1 VRRLLLLPAVL
12 LVLAA
17 PAAAGTI
24 RGTARSDVISGTQR
38 RDAIRAGAGSDF
50 VQVAWGGVDTV
61 RCGSGRDVVTADFAD
76 RIAADCEVVARRLSV
91 DRSTDPASQ
100 HETAVEPD
108 SFAWG
113 QTVVA
118 AFQLGRFEVGAA
130 SNIGWATSADAGR
143 TWRRG
148 VLPSLTVD
156 SSPPGPELRA
166 SDPTV
171 AYDAVHQTWL
181 IGTLTVERGAMHVLV
196 ARSPDGYTWSPPVTV
211 ASGPVLDKEWIAC
224 DNGPASPHRGRCY
237 AAYTDDARNWTV
249 VQWSDDGGLSWSTPV
264 QATST
269 LVGTQPVV
277 RPDGA
282 LVVVA
287 VDFDG
292 DRALTGTIAAVV
304 STDGGAT
311 FTRSTV
317 AQLQTHPAGGLRA
330 VSLPSVAIDSGG
342 KLYAA
347 WHDCRFRVGCT
358 GNDLVLSTSQDGVSW
373 TAPAR
378 IPVAP
383 AGSSQEEFLAGLD
396 ADPLQPGRLGLVYA
410 YYLPGSCA
418 RGSCLVGAGFV
429 SSADGGAS
437 WSPQQQLQAVP
448 VRLDW
453 LARTE
458 GGRMLGDYYST
469 SFAGDRVVPV
479 FTLAVAPVGESLREA
494 VFAASL
500 PVVPTLRA
508 TSAARATGAPQP
520 VR

>member
-1 VRRLLLLPAVL
+1 VRRLLLPAVL
-12 LVLAA
+12 LLLAA

-50 VQVAWGGVDTV
+50 VQVAWGGADTV
-61 RCGSGRDVVTADFAD
+61 RCGTGRDVVTADFAD
-76 RIAADCEVVARRLSV
+76 RVAADCEVVSRRLSV
-91 DRSTDPASQ
+91 DLSADPSSQ

-113 QTVVA
+113 RTVVA

-130 SNIGWATSADAGR
+130 SNIGWATSTDAGR

-148 VLPSLTVD
+148 VLPALTVD

-171 AYDAVHQTWL
+171 AYDAAHGTWL
-181 IGTLTVERGAMHVLV
+181 IGTLTVERGGTHVLV
-196 ARSPDGYTWSPPVTV
+196 ARSRDAYTWSAPVTV
-211 ASGPVLDKEWIAC
+211 ADGPVLDKDWIAC
-224 DNGPASPHRGRCY
+224 DNGTASPHRGRCY
-237 AAYTDDARNWTV
+237 AAYTDDAQNLTA
-249 VQWSDDGGLSWSTPV
+249 VQWSDDGGLTWSAPV
-264 QATST
+264 KAAST

-287 VDFDG
+287 VNFNG
-292 DRALTGTIAAVV
+292 DRALTGSIEAVV

-311 FTRSTV
+311 FTPSTV
-317 AQLQTHPAGGLRA
+317 APLQSHPAVGLRA
-330 VSLPSVAIDSGG
+330 VSLPSVAIDSNGTI
-342 KLYAA
+342 YAA
-347 WHDCRFRVGCT
+347 WHDCRFRAGCT

-373 TAPAR
+373 TTPTR

-383 AGSSQEEFLAGLD
+383 PTSSQQEFLAGLD

-418 RGSCLVGAGFV
+418 RGTCLVGAGLV

-437 WSPQQQLQAVP
+437 WSAQQQLDAVP
-448 VRLDW
+448 AQLDW

-479 FTLAVAPVGESLREA
+479 FTLAIAPVGDRLREA
-494 VFAASL
+494 IFAASL
-500 PVVPTLRA
+500 PLVPTPR
-508 TSAARATGAPQP
+508 TVFATGATAA
-520 VR
+520 RRRER

>member
-1 VRRLLLLPAVL
+1 VRRLLLPAVL
-12 LVLAA
+12 LLLAA

-24 RGTARSDVISGTQR
+24 RGTARGDVISGTQR
-38 RDAIRAGAGSDF
+38 RDLIRAGAGSDS
-50 VQVAWGGVDTV
+50 VQVAWGGADTV
-61 RCGSGRDVVTADFAD
+61 HCGGGRDVVTADFAD
-76 RIAADCEVVARRLSV
+76 RVAADCEVVSRRLSV
-91 DRSTDPASQ
+91 DLSTDPASQ

-130 SNIGWATSADAGR
+130 SNIGWATSTDAGR

-156 SSPPGPELRA
+156 STPPGPELRA

-171 AYDAVHQTWL
+171 AYDAAHGTWL
-181 IGTLTVERGAMHVLV
+181 IGTLTVERGGTHVLV
-196 ARSPDGYTWSPPVTV
+196 ARSQDAYTWSAPVTV
-211 ASGPVLDKEWIAC
+211 AGGPVLDKDWIAC
-224 DNGPASPHRGRCY
+224 DNGPGSPHRGRCY
-237 AAYTDDARNWTV
+237 AAYTDDAQNWTA
-249 VQWSDDGGLSWSTPV
+249 VQWSDDGGLTWSAPV
-264 QATST
+264 KATST
-269 LVGTQPVV
+269 LVGTQPVI

-287 VDFDG
+287 VNFNG
-292 DRALTGTIAAVV
+292 DRALTGSIAAVI

-311 FTRSTV
+311 FTRSAV
-317 AQLQTHPAGGLRA
+317 ADLQTHPAGQLRA

-342 KLYAA
+342 TMYAA
-347 WHDCRFRVGCT
+347 WHDCRFRAGCA
-358 GNDLVLSTSQDGVSW
+358 GNDLVLSTSKDGVSW
-373 TAPAR
+373 TAPTR

-383 AGSSQEEFLAGLD
+383 ASSSQEEFLAGLD

-410 YYLPGSCA
+410 YALPGSCA
-418 RGSCLVGAGFV
+418 RGACLVGAGFV

-437 WSPQQQLQAVP
+437 WSPQQRLDAVP
-448 VRLDW
+448 ARPDW

-469 SFAGDRVVPV
+469 SFAGGRVVPV
-479 FTLAVAPVGESLREA
+479 FTLAIAPLGDRLREA

-500 PVVPTLRA
+500 PVLPTPRA
-508 TSAARATGAPQP
+508 ASAARTTGGPRP
-520 VR
+520 GI

>member
-1 VRRLLLLPAVL
+1 VRHLLLPAL
-12 LVLAA
+12 LLLIAA

-24 RGTARSDVISGTQR
+24 RGTPGSDVISGTQR
-38 RDAIRAGAGSDF
+38 RDVIRAGAGDDF
-50 VQVAWGGVDTV
+50 VQAAWGGVDTI
-61 RCGSGRDVVTADFAD
+61 RCGGGRDVVTADLAD
-76 RIAADCEVVARRLSV
+76 RVAADCEVVARRLSV
-91 DRSTDPASQ
+91 DLSTDPAGQ

-113 QTVVA
+113 QTIVA
-118 AFQLGRFEVGAA
+118 AFQLGRFETGAA
-130 SNIGWATSADAGR
+130 ATIGWATSTDAGR

-148 VLPSLTVD
+148 TLPSLTAD
-156 SSPPGPELRA
+156 SAPPGPERSA

-171 AYDAVHQTWL
+171 AYDAVHATWL
-181 IGTLTVERGAMHVLV
+181 IGALTLDQGGTHVMV
-196 ARSPDGYTWSPPVTV
+196 SRSQDTRAWSPPVTV
-211 ASGPVLDKEWIAC
+211 ASGPVLDKDWIAC
-224 DNGPASPHRGRCY
+224 DNGPTSPHRGRCY
-237 AAYTDDARNWTV
+237 LAYTDDEQNWTV
-249 VQWSDDGGLSWSTPV
+249 VQWSDDGGASWSVPV
-264 QATST
+264 KATST

-287 VDFDG
+287 VSFNG
-292 DRALTGTIAAVV
+292 DQALTGSIAAVV

-317 AQLQTHPAGGLRA
+317 AALQAHPAGRLRA
-330 VSLPSVAIDSGG
+330 VSLPSVSIDETGTI
-342 KLYAA
+342 YAA
-347 WHDCRFRVGCT
+347 WDDCRFRVGCS
-358 GNDLVLSTSQDGVSW
+358 GNDLVLSTSTDGLAW

-378 IPVAP
+378 ISVAP
-383 AGSSQEEFLAGLD
+383 AGSSQEEFLTGLA

-418 RGSCLVGAGFV
+418 TGTCLVGTGFV

-437 WSPQQQLQAVP
+437 WSVPQQLDAVP

-469 SFAGDRVVPV
+469 SFAGNRVVPV
-479 FTLAVAPVGESLREA
+479 FTLAIPPLDGRLREA

-500 PVVPTLRA
+500 PTLP
-508 TSAARATGAPQP
+508 APGSG
-520 VR
+520 